1 MQHWIAGLGPPLLFL
16 LVLLQQADAPYP
28 GTPLLIVAKF
38 VPGLGLVS
46 TAMAGLARAYFN

>member
-16 LVLLQQADAPYP
+16 LVLLRQADAPYP